1 MSLFHLTT
9 RPRLCIGIAS
19 QSRPQKSL
27 SLSRSFATSSRIQ
40 TRPNSI
46 ASRYLLVSH
55 KQVRFSTT
63 STSSSS
69 NSSRTNV
76 ANFFNRDMAKTGD
89 PARHAATTTGVK
101 SQSAQRWARFAWWF
115 RASRIPILIG
125 SIYSLGYQ
133 QGVLDSVR
141 NPNKIQQS
149 SFEACCTDMGITS
162 GDDIDII
169 WERRPPSNLRNIGWF
184 RSLMEDEE
192 ETGPE
197 IKDPRANR
205 VASVGRDIV
214 RSARQYIREK
224 LDFAMKKKQEELI
237 LLAKKE
243 NREISKAEAYK
254 AISEDEEVQKWTES
268 FERIEGYTH
277 DGIKNWQC
285 K

>member
-141 NPNKIQQS
+141 NPNKIQQVQ
-149 SFEACCTDMGITS
+149 TNTS
-162 GDDIDII
+162 
-169 WERRPPSNLRNIGWF
+169 E
-184 RSLMEDEE
+184 LM
-192 ETGPE
+192 
-197 IKDPRANR
+197 
-205 VASVGRDIV
+205 
-214 RSARQYIREK
+214 
-224 LDFAMKKKQEELI
+224 
-237 LLAKKE
+237 
-243 NREISKAEAYK
+243 
-254 AISEDEEVQKWTES
+254 
-268 FERIEGYTH
+268 
-277 DGIKNWQC
+277 
-285 K
+285 